1 MIKNFGNDI
10 KFSEIK
16 YEEKK
21 KEEGKILV
29 PKKSVLFLDLVE
41 REKENSFNM
50 QNIFQNDLL
59 RIRYKAMDSYVKMLK
74 IGNAPQ
80 NYSSSSTIKI
90 SGFLEGLGP
99 NFKLNLILDNSGHEP
114 IINAVLTLD
123 FNRKLFYFEKE
134 NIILSIIMP
143 HVPIKY
149 ALPFKNISENG
160 SSGMIKIIIMDKF
173 KNSPLIQ
180 TTIKIPVSESE
191 ML

>member
-1 MIKNFGNDI
+1 
-10 KFSEIK
+10 
-16 YEEKK
+16 
-21 KEEGKILV
+21 
-29 PKKSVLFLDLVE
+29 
-41 REKENSFNM
+41 M
-50 QNIFQNDLL
+50 QNTFQNDLL

-149 ALPFKNISENG
+149 SLPFKNISENG
-160 SSGMIKIIIMDKF
+160 SSGMIKIIIIDKF

-180 TTIKIPVSESE
+180 STIKVPVSELE